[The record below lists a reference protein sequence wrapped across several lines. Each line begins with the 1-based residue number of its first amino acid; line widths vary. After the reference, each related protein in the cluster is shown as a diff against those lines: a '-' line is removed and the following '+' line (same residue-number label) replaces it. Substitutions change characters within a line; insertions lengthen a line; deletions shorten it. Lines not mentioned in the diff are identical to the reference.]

1 MLFLGGR
8 LEALEA
14 WALELDMA
22 EGEGVV
28 LACIKEA
35 DMEPLVELGL
45 EDCGAA
51 GTVAK
56 GTGCWISVAIVKS

>member
-1 MLFLGGR
+1 MEAL
-8 LEALEA
+8 LEAC
-14 WALELDMA
+14 ALELDMA
-22 EGEGVV
+22 EGEGLV

-51 GTVAK
+51 DAVAN
-56 GTGCWISVAIVKS
+56 GTGC